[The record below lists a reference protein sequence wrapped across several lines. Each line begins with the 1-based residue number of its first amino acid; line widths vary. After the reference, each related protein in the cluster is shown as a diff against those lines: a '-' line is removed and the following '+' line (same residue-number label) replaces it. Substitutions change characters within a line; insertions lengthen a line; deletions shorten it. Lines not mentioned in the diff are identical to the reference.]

1 MVLVVTVAEQG
12 TTRPWAFLNS
22 VEIFL
27 FIMGF
32 FSQVSSWL
40 ALVVIIFFFFP
51 SNIFSV
57 RDTQSH

>member
-40 ALVVIIFFFFP
+40 ALVVIICFFFSQQHFQ
-51 SNIFSV
+51 
-57 RDTQSH
+57 R